1 MNDTLFSSA
10 VESERLRAQQLA
22 TEGRATQFFDG
33 ENAFALAANTRVP
46 RNLEEVLLRDGD
58 EFTIPTDSKS
68 KQWIATPL
76 SKGGD
81 PVLRLL
87 AEVRGKD
94 GSVRFVQIFVGT
106 LLKSVRNRET
116 KEQALADVKFK
127 DGSSFR
133 AHSAGFANQQDC
145 WTFLF
150 GKTLKVVSVSEVPTI
165 GRNRLTGARFEKEAQ
180 VLAFEEL

>member
-22 TEGRATQFFDG
+22 TDGRAAQFLDG
-33 ENAFALAANTRVP
+33 QDAFALSANTRVP
-46 RNLEEVLLRDGD
+46 RNLEEVLLQDGD

-81 PVLRLL
+81 PVVRLL

-94 GSVRFVQIFVGT
+94 GQVRFVQVFLGT

-116 KEQALADVKFK
+116 KTTALADVKLK

-133 AHSAGFANQQDC
+133 AQSAGFPSQEQC
-145 WTFLF
+145 WRFLF

-165 GRNRLTGARFEKEAQ
+165 KRNRLTGARYESDAQ
-180 VLAFEEL
+180 VLQFEEC

>member
-1 MNDTLFSSA
+1 MNDSLFSSA

-22 TEGRATQFFDG
+22 TDGRSTQFLDG
-33 ENAFALAANTRVP
+33 KEAFALSANSRVP
-46 RNLEEVLLRDGD
+46 RNIEEVVLREGD
-58 EFTIPTDSKS
+58 TFTIPDSAES

-87 AEVRGKD
+87 AEIKGKD
-94 GSVRFVQIFVGT
+94 GSVRFVQVFVGT

-116 KEQALADVKFK
+116 KEQVLADCKFK

-133 AHSAGFANQQDC
+133 ALSAGFANQQDC
-145 WTFLF
+145 WKFLF
-150 GKTLKVVSVSEVPTI
+150 GKTLTVKAVTEVPSI
-165 GRNRLTGARFEKEAQ
+165 GRNYQTGARFEKDAQ
-180 VLAFEEL
+180 VLTFEEV

>member
-1 MNDTLFSSA
+1 MNDSLFSSA

-22 TEGRATQFFDG
+22 TDGRASQFFDG
-33 ENAFALAANTRVP
+33 KDAFALASNQRVP
-46 RNLEEVLLRDGD
+46 RNLGEVLLAEGD
-58 EFTIPTDSKS
+58 TFTIPTDENS
-68 KQWIATPL
+68 KQWLATPL

-87 AEVRGKD
+87 AEVKD
-94 GSVRFVQIFVGT
+94 KNGNVRFVQVFIGT

-116 KEQALADVKFK
+116 KGQVLADVKFK

-145 WTFLF
+145 WRFLF
-150 GKTLKVVSVSEVPTI
+150 GKTLKVTAVDEVPTI
-165 GRNRLTGARFEKEAQ
+165 GRNYQTGARFEKDAQ
-180 VLAFEEL
+180 VLTFEEV

>member
-1 MNDTLFSSA
+1 MNDSLFSSA

-22 TEGRATQFFDG
+22 TDGRSTQFFDG
-33 ENAFALAANTRVP
+33 ENAFALAAKSRVP
-46 RNLEEVLLRDGD
+46 RNLAEVLLNEGD
-58 EFTIPTDSKS
+58 TFTIPTDDKS

-87 AEVRGKD
+87 AEVKDKD
-94 GSVRFVQIFVGT
+94 GNVRFVQVFVGT

-116 KEQALADVKFK
+116 KAQVLADCKFK

-145 WTFLF
+145 WKFLF
-150 GKTLKVVSVSEVPTI
+150 GKTLKVSAVTEVPSI
-165 GRNRLTGARFEKEAQ
+165 GRNYLTGARFEKDAQ
-180 VLAFEEL
+180 VLTFEEV